1 VEDYKKH
8 LYIHILC
15 GGGGTRLWPYSR
27 DVRPKQFLKIGGPDS
42 LLRETF
48 GRLRSLAPIE
58 RFYLTTGHDYRDE
71 VEEDLSEIPKNQV
84 IVEPARRNT
93 AMAVGYGCVVIGLKD
108 PQAIIANIWADQII
122 QNPEAY
128 RSAVLAGAKAAS
140 DGVNLVTVG
149 VLPKYPHTGLGY
161 IKKAKVFSGD
171 SGASVY
177 EVEKFTEK
185 PKLPEAKKMVTSGNY
200 LWHTSPMIWRIDTF
214 LNGMKNHAKDTYQRL
229 MEISEVLAKGGSKD
243 RITKQYLSA
252 PDLSIDYALAE
263 KAKNFLVVEG
273 EFEWRD
279 LGDFLVLWTIGKKD
293 KDGNSVLTQEG
304 GEWLGIETKESMIIS
319 EGKRMVATYG
329 LTDMVVIATDDAV
342 LVIPKS
348 QSQKVKKIVEAL
360 KEAGKKEFL

>member
-1 VEDYKKH
+1 MDEHKNH

-27 DVRPKQFLKIGGPDS
+27 EVRPKQFLKIGGPHS

-48 GRLRSLAPIE
+48 ERLKPLVSIDK
-58 RFYLTTGHDYRDE
+58 FYLNTGHDYRDE
-71 VEEDLSEIPKNQV
+71 VEEELPEIPKSQV

-93 AMAVGYGCVVIGLKD
+93 AMAAGYGAVVIGLKD
-108 PQAIIANIWADQII
+108 SQAIIANIWADQVI
-122 QNPEAY
+122 QNPEAF
-128 RSAVLAGAKAAS
+128 RNAVLAGAKAAS
-140 DGVNLVTVG
+140 DGANLVTIG
-149 VLPKYPHTGLGY
+149 VPPKFPHTGLGY
-161 IKKAKVFSGD
+161 VKKGKVFSSDG
-171 SGASVY
+171 GACVY

-185 PKLPEAKKMVTSGNY
+185 PKLPDAKKMVASGSY
-200 LWHTSPMIWRIDTF
+200 LWHTAPMIWRVDTF
-214 LNGMKNHAKDTYQRL
+214 MNGLKIHSKDTYDRL
-229 MEISEVLAKGGSKD
+229 VAISETITKGGSKD

-279 LGDFLVLWTIGKKD
+279 LGDFSVLWAIGKKD
-293 KDGNSVLTQEG
+293 KEGNSVLTGDE

-319 EGKRMVATYG
+319 EGKRLVATYG

-360 KEAGKKEFL
+360 KEAKKKDFL